1 MITVM
6 EKVLDL
12 TFELRVGTV
21 IVRWMTLEGW
31 LWEYLLEACDNA

>member
-1 MITVM
+1 MITVI

-21 IVRWMTLEGW
+21 IVRWMTLGMA
-31 LWEYLLEACDNA
+31 LGVFARGV